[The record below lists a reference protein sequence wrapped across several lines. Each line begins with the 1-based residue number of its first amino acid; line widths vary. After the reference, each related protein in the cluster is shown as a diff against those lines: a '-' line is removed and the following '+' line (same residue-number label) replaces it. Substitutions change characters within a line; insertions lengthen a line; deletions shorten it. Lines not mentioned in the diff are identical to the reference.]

1 MRVVYDTN
9 ILISAIFSQRGSPF
23 RCLQLARDG
32 IVQAV
37 ICQEIL
43 DEFQEKLLNK
53 FSYQPLQ
60 AQAFVEEVR
69 SYSQLVSITNTL
81 KAVMTPTMIWSWNVR
96 FKEEQVILSRVI
108 KIYCR

>member
-9 ILISAIFSQRGSPF
+9 ILISAIFSQRSSPF

-37 ICQEIL
+37 SCQEIV

-53 FSYQPLQ
+53 FSYDLPQ

-69 SYSQLVSITNTL
+69 SYSQLVSITVSKQ
-81 KAVMTPTMIWSWNVR
+81 KAH
-96 FKEEQVILSRVI
+96 
-108 KIYCR
+108 KIESVLNLEHSQSS

>member
-23 RCLQLARDG
+23 RCVQLARDG

-37 ICQEIL
+37 ICQEII

-53 FSYQPLQ
+53 FSYDPPQ

-69 SYSQLVSITNTL
+69 SYSQLVSITNSFSTFL
-81 KAVMTPTMIWSWNVR
+81 LPISSLIT
-96 FKEEQVILSRVI
+96 F
-108 KIYCR
+108 